1 MKETM
6 EKERT
11 KMVKEMKEMQEVF
24 CGAIS
29 N

>member
-1 MKETM
+1 MKEMM
-6 EKERT
+6 EKERA
-11 KMVKEMKEMQEVF
+11 KMVKEMKEMQEAF

>member
-11 KMVKEMKEMQEVF
+11 KMVKEMKEMQEAF

-29 N
+29 T

>member
-11 KMVKEMKEMQEVF
+11 KMAKEMKEMQEAF